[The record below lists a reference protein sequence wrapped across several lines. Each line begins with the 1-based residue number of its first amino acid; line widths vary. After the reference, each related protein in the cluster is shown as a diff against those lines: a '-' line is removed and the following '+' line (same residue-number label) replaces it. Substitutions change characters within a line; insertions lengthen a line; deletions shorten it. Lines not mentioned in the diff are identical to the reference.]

1 MNYFL
6 KDPKDFNCKL
16 IVVPHPKYK
25 SANKNIKSFNPYFN
39 KFIVDNRP
47 DAINKLSNNV
57 IFLNKGSTHQHMQ
70 QFLINQLFFFTRPIT
85 LMKMMNLSR

>member
-1 MNYFL
+1 MRIMNYFL
-6 KDPKDFNCKL
+6 KRSKKDFNCKL

-25 SANKNIKSFNPYFN
+25 SADKNIKSFNHYFN

-57 IFLNKGSTHQHMQ
+57 IF
-70 QFLINQLFFFTRPIT
+70 
-85 LMKMMNLSR
+85 